1 MGFVRRRGKTGE
13 RDAVDVNGL
22 VVHAPAPPV
31 GGPHIGP
38 GSHAELRIW
47 CDWGAGGRMLAG
59 RMRLTEAHWLVPGME
74 VPVLLDPDKP
84 ERFEVQWDRVPS
96 MEARAA
102 ANDPALADPIAARR
116 RVASVLGLARSET
129 GSSRTE
135 AVERAL
141 ADAARRSAPPGWQCA
156 VVIIATI
163 RGRRVIT
170 GDADNASSHDMITY
184 TKGSD
189 AVLSVNVAGR
199 RPYALFVHHFKCEVD
214 LLETEWQPLPALVSA
229 DSPSEFEILWDEVP
243 SHDRQLQDRIA
254 GSIAA
259 QQERSAMVA
268 DFSQAQMAALNQLPH
283 VAHEPGASSAAAD
296 LGALRSDLVSMAAE
310 NARRTLQ
317 FVQDPEMRKMLIE
330 QYRAAGIDVGVD
342 S

>member
-13 RDAVDVNGL
+13 RDAVEVNGL

-31 GGPHIGP
+31 GGPHVGP

-47 CDWGAGGRMLAG
+47 CDWGAGERVLAG
-59 RMRLTEAHWLVPGME
+59 RMRLTEAHWLVPGMQ

-116 RVASVLGLARSET
+116 RVASVLGLTRSET

-135 AVERAL
+135 RVERAL
-141 ADAARRSAPPGWQCA
+141 ADAARRSAPPGRQCA
-156 VVIIATI
+156 IVIIATI
-163 RGRRVIT
+163 RGRRVII

-184 TKGSD
+184 RKGSD

-199 RPYALFVHHFKCEVD
+199 RPYAVFAYRFKCQVD
-214 LLETEWQPLPALVSA
+214 LLEPEWEPLPALVSA
-229 DSPSEFEILWDEVP
+229 DSPSEFEILWNEVP
-243 SHDRQLQDRIA
+243 SHDRQLHDRVA
-254 GSIAA
+254 ASIAA
-259 QQERSAMVA
+259 QQERATMIA
-268 DFSQAQMAALNQLPH
+268 DFSRAQMAALTSLQ
-283 VAHEPGASSAAAD
+283 
-296 LGALRSDLVSMAAE
+296 VSIM
-310 NARRTLQ
+310 NPRQPIRARPDWTWPAWPPRTP
-317 FVQDPEMRKMLIE
+317 DARCGSCRIPRCGEC
-330 QYRAAGIDVGVD
+330 
-342 S
+342 